1 MSQYGEKAF
10 TLFHEGYNC
19 SQAVTAAF
27 AREMGVSEEQAL
39 KLSVGFGGGMG
50 RMREVCGAFSGMV
63 LVLSGLYGSADPSR
77 KTEMYAEIQAL
88 ATRYKQENGGNSI
101 ICRELLGLDKPEG
114 DPHASPRTDAYYKK
128 RPCAELCRIAADE
141 LAEYIAAH
149 PLEG

>member
-1 MSQYGEKAF
+1 MDHREKAAE
-10 TLFHEGYNC
+10 LFVNGKNC
-19 SQAVTAAF
+19 AQAVAVAFCDVTGLEPELAA
-27 AREMGVSEEQAL
+27 
-39 KLSVGFGGGMG
+39 KLSSSFGGGMG

-63 LVLSGLYGSADPSR
+63 LVLSGLYGSADPAR

-88 ATRYKQENGGNSI
+88 AARYKQENGGNSI

>member
-10 TLFHEGYNC
+10 ALFHEGYNC

-27 AREMGVSEEQAL
+27 AREMGMSEEQAL

-63 LVLSGLYGSADPSR
+63 LVLSGLYGSADPAR

-88 ATRYKQENGGNSI
+88 AARYKQENGGNSI

-128 RPCAELCRIAADE
+128 RPCAELCRIAADK
-141 LAEYIAAH
+141 LAEYIADH

>member
-10 TLFHEGYNC
+10 ALFHEGYNC

-27 AREMGVSEEQAL
+27 AGKMGMSEEQAL

-88 ATRYKQENGGNSI
+88 AARYKQENGGNSI

-128 RPCAELCRIAADE
+128 RPCAELCRIAAYE